1 MSKFLKF
8 IVGIVLAVFIAAG
21 AGLIIPQF
29 LGIDVTVVQET
40 TVSNQKVGTAVYS
53 KKEDVSSLAAG
64 QKILELDTNKLNV
77 LTVTDYDADNS
88 VITVTGG
95 TGRTATVSRNYLR
108 VLAAVP
114 FIGFLSIA
122 TQSVTGLIVLAAL
135 LALIIIVFIIA
146 EILKK
151 GSDDYDEDEDEEPE
165 EDDDTFYTDLAEK
178 KRRSDREEE
187 EKYNKKKHKKDSA
200 RKTKNSRAD
209 RHSGKRR
216 PGDEDED
223 YTEEDEEKRSSS
235 ARKRPESEKART
247 KLQTEPDS
255 GMTEISDSSA
265 QGEEDLEPEEKEI
278 GIDSLPDVQAALEA
292 ALENQPL
299 NRTREDYTAQ
309 QPEKP
314 DASQKEE
321 TEARDEIELAMPA
334 HTAEELLEKAYADG
348 LDPKLK
354 KDETTGV
361 TLVDYSDSL

>member
-1 MSKFLKF
+1 MKF
-8 IVGIVLAVFIAAG
+8 IVGIMLAVFIAAG

-77 LTVTDYDADNS
+77 LTVTDYNAES
-88 VITVTGG
+88 GVITVTGG
-95 TGRTATVSRNYLR
+95 TGRTATVSRNYLH

-122 TQSVTGLIVLAAL
+122 TQSVTGLIVLAAV

-151 GSDDYDEDEDEEPE
+151 GSDDYDEDEEEPE

-178 KRRSDREEE
+178 KRKSDREEE

-200 RKTKNSRAD
+200 KKTKSSKAERRSD
-209 RHSGKRR
+209 RRR
-216 PGDEDED
+216 PDDDDED
-223 YTEEDEEKRSSS
+223 YDEEDEKERSSS
-235 ARKRPESEKART
+235 GRKRPGTEKTRP
-247 KLQTEPDS
+247 KLQPEPDS

-278 GIDSLPDVQAALEA
+278 GTDSLPDVQAALEA

-299 NRTREDYTAQ
+299 NRTSEDYTLQ

-314 DASQKEE
+314 DSAQKAD
-321 TEARDEIELAMPA
+321 TDARDEIELAMPA

>member
-8 IVGIVLAVFIAAG
+8 IVGIMLAVFIAAG

-77 LTVTDYDADNS
+77 LTVTDYNAES
-88 VITVTGG
+88 GVITVTGG
-95 TGRTATVSRNYLR
+95 TGRTATVSRNYLH

-122 TQSVTGLIVLAAL
+122 TQSVTGLIVLAAV

-151 GSDDYDEDEDEEPE
+151 GSDDYDEDEEEPE

-178 KRRSDREEE
+178 KRKSDREEE

-200 RKTKNSRAD
+200 RKTKSSKAERRSD
-209 RHSGKRR
+209 RRR
-216 PGDEDED
+216 PDDDDEDYDDEDEK
-223 YTEEDEEKRSSS
+223 ERSSS
-235 ARKRPESEKART
+235 GRKRPGTEKTRL
-247 KLQTEPDS
+247 KLQPEPDS

-278 GIDSLPDVQAALEA
+278 GTDSLPDVQAALEA

-299 NRTREDYTAQ
+299 NRTSEDYTLQ

-314 DASQKEE
+314 DSAQKAD
-321 TEARDEIELAMPA
+321 TDARDEIELAMPA

>member
-88 VITVTGG
+88 AITVTGG
-95 TGRTATVSRNYLR
+95 TGRTATVSRNYLH
-108 VLAAVP
+108 VLVAVP

-122 TQSVTGLIVLAAL
+122 TQSVTGLIVLAAV

-151 GSDDYDEDEDEEPE
+151 GSDDYDEDEEEPE

-178 KRRSDREEE
+178 KRKSDREEE

-255 GMTEISDSSA
+255 GMTEISDSSE

-278 GIDSLPDVQAALEA
+278 GTDSLPDVQAALEA

-299 NRTREDYTAQ
+299 NRTSEDYTLQ

>member
-1 MSKFLKF
+1 MKF
-8 IVGIVLAVFIAAG
+8 IVGIMLAVFIAAG

-77 LTVTDYDADNS
+77 LTVTDYNAES
-88 VITVTGG
+88 GVITVTGG
-95 TGRTATVSRNYLR
+95 TGRTATVSRNYLH

-122 TQSVTGLIVLAAL
+122 TQSVTGLIVLAAV

-151 GSDDYDEDEDEEPE
+151 GSDDYDEDEEEPE

-178 KRRSDREEE
+178 KRKSDREEE

-200 RKTKNSRAD
+200 RKTKSSKAERRSD
-209 RHSGKRR
+209 RRR
-216 PGDEDED
+216 PDDDDED
-223 YTEEDEEKRSSS
+223 YDEEDEKERSSS
-235 ARKRPESEKART
+235 GRKRPGTEKTRL
-247 KLQTEPDS
+247 KLQPEPDG

-278 GIDSLPDVQAALEA
+278 GTDSLPDVQAALEA

-299 NRTREDYTAQ
+299 NRTSEDYTLQ

-314 DASQKEE
+314 DSAQKAD
-321 TEARDEIELAMPA
+321 TDARDEIELAMPA

>member
-95 TGRTATVSRNYLR
+95 TGRTATVSRNYLH
-108 VLAAVP
+108 VLVAVP

-122 TQSVTGLIVLAAL
+122 TQSVTGLIVLAAV

-151 GSDDYDEDEDEEPE
+151 GSDDYDEDEEEPE

-178 KRRSDREEE
+178 KRKSDREEE

-200 RKTKNSRAD
+200 RKTKSSRAD

-255 GMTEISDSSA
+255 GMTEISDSSE

-278 GIDSLPDVQAALEA
+278 GTDSLPDVQAALEA

-299 NRTREDYTAQ
+299 NRTSEDYTLQ

>member
-108 VLAAVP
+108 VLVAVP

-122 TQSVTGLIVLAAL
+122 TQSVTGLIVLAAV

-151 GSDDYDEDEDEEPE
+151 GSDDYDEDEEEPE

-178 KRRSDREEE
+178 KRKSDREEE

-200 RKTKNSRAD
+200 RKTKSSRAD

-255 GMTEISDSSA
+255 GMTEISDSSE

-278 GIDSLPDVQAALEA
+278 GTDSLPDVQAALEA

-299 NRTREDYTAQ
+299 NRTSEDYTLQ

>member
-8 IVGIVLAVFIAAG
+8 IVGIMLAVFIAAG

-77 LTVTDYDADNS
+77 LTVTDYNAES
-88 VITVTGG
+88 GVITVTGG
-95 TGRTATVSRNYLR
+95 TGRTATVSRNYLH

-122 TQSVTGLIVLAAL
+122 TQSVTGLIVLAAV

-151 GSDDYDEDEDEEPE
+151 GSDDYDEDEEEPE

-178 KRRSDREEE
+178 KRKSDREEE

-200 RKTKNSRAD
+200 RKTKSSKAERRSD
-209 RHSGKRR
+209 RRR
-216 PGDEDED
+216 PDDDDED
-223 YTEEDEEKRSSS
+223 YDEEDEKERSSS
-235 ARKRPESEKART
+235 GRKRPGTEKTRP
-247 KLQTEPDS
+247 KLQPEPDS

-278 GIDSLPDVQAALEA
+278 GTDSLPDLEA

-299 NRTREDYTAQ
+299 NRTSEDYTLQ

-314 DASQKEE
+314 DSAQKAD
-321 TEARDEIELAMPA
+321 TDARDEIELAMPA

>member
-8 IVGIVLAVFIAAG
+8 IVGIMLAVFIAAG

-77 LTVTDYDADNS
+77 LTVTDYNAES
-88 VITVTGG
+88 GVITVTGG
-95 TGRTATVSRNYLR
+95 TGRTATVSRNYLH

-122 TQSVTGLIVLAAL
+122 TQSLAGLIVLAAV

-151 GSDDYDEDEDEEPE
+151 GSDDYDEDEEEPE

-178 KRRSDREEE
+178 KRKSDREEE

-200 RKTKNSRAD
+200 RKTKSSKVERRSD
-209 RHSGKRR
+209 RRR
-216 PGDEDED
+216 PDDDDED
-223 YTEEDEEKRSSS
+223 YDEEDEKERSSS
-235 ARKRPESEKART
+235 GRKRPGTEKTRP
-247 KLQTEPDS
+247 KMQPEPDS

-278 GIDSLPDVQAALEA
+278 GTDSLPDVQAALEA

-299 NRTREDYTAQ
+299 NRTSEDYTLQ

-314 DASQKEE
+314 DSAQKAD
-321 TEARDEIELAMPA
+321 TDARDEIELAMPA

>member
-278 GIDSLPDVQAALEA
+278 GTDSLPDVQAALEA

-299 NRTREDYTAQ
+299 NRTSEDYTAQ

>member
-8 IVGIVLAVFIAAG
+8 IVGIMLAVFIAAG

-77 LTVTDYDADNS
+77 LTVTDYNAES
-88 VITVTGG
+88 GVITVTGG
-95 TGRTATVSRNYLR
+95 TGRTATVSRNYLH

-122 TQSVTGLIVLAAL
+122 TQSVTGLIVLAAV

-151 GSDDYDEDEDEEPE
+151 GSDDYDEDEEEPE

-178 KRRSDREEE
+178 KRKSDREEE
-187 EKYNKKKHKKDSA
+187 EKCNKKKHKKDSA
-200 RKTKNSRAD
+200 RKTKSSKAERRSD
-209 RHSGKRR
+209 RRR
-216 PGDEDED
+216 PDDDDED
-223 YTEEDEEKRSSS
+223 YDEEDEKERSSS
-235 ARKRPESEKART
+235 GRKRPGTEKTRP
-247 KLQTEPDS
+247 KMQPEPDS

-278 GIDSLPDVQAALEA
+278 GTDSLPDVQAALEA

-299 NRTREDYTAQ
+299 NRTSEDYTPQ

-314 DASQKEE
+314 DSAQKAD
-321 TEARDEIELAMPA
+321 TDARDEIELAMPA

>member
-1 MSKFLKF
+1 MANYYCVMRTNYFRVKDEEKFL
-8 IVGIVLAVFIAAG
+8 
-21 AGLIIPQF
+21 
-29 LGIDVTVVQET
+29 
-40 TVSNQKVGTAVYS
+40 
-53 KKEDVSSLAAG
+53 
-64 QKILELDTNKLNV
+64 ELMENV
-77 LTVTDYDADNS
+77 CS
-88 VITVTGG
+88 G
-95 TGRTATVSRNYLR
+95 
-108 VLAAVP
+108 
-114 FIGFLSIA
+114 
-122 TQSVTGLIVLAAL
+122 
-135 LALIIIVFIIA
+135 
-146 EILKK
+146 
-151 GSDDYDEDEDEEPE
+151 EDELQIWSE
-165 EDDDTFYTDLAEK
+165 TDAEGA
-178 KRRSDREEE
+178 KRFGFGV
-187 EKYNKKKHKKDSA
+187 YDSI
-200 RKTKNSRAD
+200 RGINLT
-209 RHSGKRR
+209 
-216 PGDEDED
+216 GDEDED

-255 GMTEISDSSA
+255 GMTEISDSSE

-278 GIDSLPDVQAALEA
+278 GTDSLPDVQAALEA

-299 NRTREDYTAQ
+299 NRTSEDYTLQ

>member
-1 MSKFLKF
+1 MKF
-8 IVGIVLAVFIAAG
+8 IVGIMLAVFIAAG

-77 LTVTDYDADNS
+77 LTVTDYNAES
-88 VITVTGG
+88 GVITVTGG
-95 TGRTATVSRNYLR
+95 TGRTATVSRNYLH

-122 TQSVTGLIVLAAL
+122 TQSVTGLIVLAAV

-151 GSDDYDEDEDEEPE
+151 GSDDYDEDEEEPE

-178 KRRSDREEE
+178 KRKSDREEE

-200 RKTKNSRAD
+200 RKTKSSKAERRSD
-209 RHSGKRR
+209 RRR
-216 PGDEDED
+216 PDDDDED
-223 YTEEDEEKRSSS
+223 YDEEDEKERSSS
-235 ARKRPESEKART
+235 GRKRPGTEKTRP
-247 KLQTEPDS
+247 KMQPEPDS

-278 GIDSLPDVQAALEA
+278 GTDSLPDVQAALEA

-299 NRTREDYTAQ
+299 NRTSEDYTLQ

-314 DASQKEE
+314 DSAQKAD
-321 TEARDEIELAMPA
+321 TDARDEIELAMPA

>member
-8 IVGIVLAVFIAAG
+8 IVGIMLAVFIAAG

-77 LTVTDYDADNS
+77 LTVTDYNAES
-88 VITVTGG
+88 GVITVTGG
-95 TGRTATVSRNYLR
+95 TGRTATVSRNYLH

-122 TQSVTGLIVLAAL
+122 TQSVTGLIVLAAV

-151 GSDDYDEDEDEEPE
+151 GSDDYDEDEEEPE

-178 KRRSDREEE
+178 KRKSDREEE

-200 RKTKNSRAD
+200 RKTKNSKAERRSD
-209 RHSGKRR
+209 RRR
-216 PGDEDED
+216 PDDDDED
-223 YTEEDEEKRSSS
+223 YDEEDEKERSSS
-235 ARKRPESEKART
+235 GRKRPGTEKTRP
-247 KLQTEPDS
+247 KMQPEPDS

-278 GIDSLPDVQAALEA
+278 GTDSLPDVQAALEA

-299 NRTREDYTAQ
+299 NRTSEDYTLQ
-309 QPEKP
+309 QPEKS
-314 DASQKEE
+314 DSAQKAD
-321 TEARDEIELAMPA
+321 TDARDEIELAMPA